1 MPLLW
6 LTETLPIS
14 TSTGFAVP
22 GASVSSTTGSP
33 AFAQWPA
40 VPIAYELP
48 LRKTK
53 FIVQPAGE
61 SIHEPGRMPTSPG
74 SGASVG
80 AATGTPFAASTRA
93 ASAGVYQDGVSAS
106 QRDGPTAAAV
116 GQRARDP

>member
-1 MPLLW
+1 MPLSW

-14 TSTGFAVP
+14 TSTGF
-22 GASVSSTTGSP
+22 SV
-33 AFAQWPA
+33 
-40 VPIAYELP
+40 ELP

-61 SIHEPGRMPTSPG
+61 IIHEPGRMPTPPG

-93 ASAGVYQDGVSAS
+93 ASAGVYQEGRSPRSGMA
-106 QRDGPTAAAV
+106 QP
-116 GQRARDP
+116 PP